1 MSTIP
6 YILKFN
12 CMGEWARQQLSLFK
26 LRDIYVAYGVR
37 GLIKKV
43 AERSPVNIDPSGQY
57 WHDAAN
63 RHLTVLAQYWQTVP
77 AL

>member
-12 CMGEWARQQLSLFK
+12 CMGEWARQQLHLFK
-26 LRDIYVAYGVR
+26 LRDIYVAYCVR

-43 AERSPVNIDPSGQY
+43 AERSLHLEKGPLTDEKVEKNI
-57 WHDAAN
+57 
-63 RHLTVLAQYWQTVP
+63 
-77 AL
+77 